1 MNGQGLDLSEF
12 KSELSVGNRIGRA
25 LWGAVYVLFFRPTL
39 RPFHGWR
46 RFWLSLF
53 GAKLGRGVRVYASA
67 RIWAPWN
74 LEMGDFSVLGDF
86 VDCYNVARV
95 EIGANSIV
103 SQYSFLCTATHDPD
117 QTRFPLITKPI
128 KIGAGAW
135 VAADVFVG
143 PGVTIGD
150 GAVVGAR
157 SSVFKDVE
165 PWTIVAGSPA
175 RFSRTRAK
183 PA

>member
-1 MNGQGLDLSEF
+1 MSGQALNLSNF
-12 KSELSVGNRIGRA
+12 KSELSAGNRIARA
-25 LWGAVYVLFFRPTL
+25 LWGVVYALFFRPTP

-46 RFWLSLF
+46 CFWLKLF

-74 LEMGDFSVLGDF
+74 LAMGDFSVLGDF
-86 VDCYNVARV
+86 VDCYNVARI

-117 QTRFPLITKPI
+117 QSDFPLITKPI
-128 KIGAGAW
+128 QIGAGAW
-135 VAADVFVG
+135 IAADVFVG

-150 GAVVGAR
+150 GAVAGAR
-157 SSVFKDVE
+157 SSLFQDVA
-165 PWTIVAGSPA
+165 PWTVVGGSPA
-175 RFSRTRAK
+175 KVIRERTK
-183 PA
+183 PS